1 MGLGELILLLLI
13 AVVVVGSTG
22 LPRLGEYLENRM
34 NERQLEGRPLLRER
48 HAWSGGDWLLVAAV
62 AGLGVAAIGL
72 ALARHS

>member
-22 LPRLGEYLENRM
+22 LPRLGEYLENLR
-34 NERQLEGRPLLRER
+34 NQRQIEDRSILRER
-48 HAWSGGDWLLVAAV
+48 HAWSGRDWLLVAAV

-72 ALARHS
+72 ALARLS